1 MVDFKVL
8 RAYGSSSEHWGEL
21 FVSNHK
27 PKDGATDDEKDC
39 CERKAKAKS
48 DLTQMLV
55 DRAAAGALR
64 SLSTAHVIQSCDIA
78 YRGNM
83 LTGAIV
89 PLLLY
94 AQGRIGDEECV
105 KQLSSAGCDQFIIQE
120 GDDKSGN
127 RTRSVNTG
135 KFTELSVGLVRS
147 VVNRRRDAQANLF
160 RSLRPLFRYQP
171 RGGSEADAL
180 IADLLTQRVDIMS
193 DQFGYRAMHDDWA
206 LSMALYP
213 YSLVVPAQAWQRDV
227 QLFTMVNDG
236 IPATVRRD
244 GDVVTGIYERVSR
257 SGVPLMSPHPSRVF
271 WDPTFPLKT
280 INTDTGVEF
289 FGHWD
294 VVPRRVL
301 SNPDFFNTEGDGSDG
316 IASGPAWMTRISDN
330 PTYFTSYYP
339 FIGAISAARPLKG
352 ETDRPL
358 SAAGLDEPMW
368 VTHMYCKLKPAEWGV
383 GEYPHAVWVHFTL
396 ADESR
401 VISVEVMPTC
411 PGAVLAH
418 NSSEHHS
425 IWMSMAN
432 ELMGSEDQLTKLIS
446 TMLALVEQDAE
457 GILAV
462 NTDMFASPE
471 QKESLASFVAAL
483 KGRNFQ
489 SATNILKYSGAA
501 MKALFGSPDPR
512 GLITRVSANTSD
524 AIAKNLNAQAAV
536 IASAERLVGMS
547 SLEAGQPIAKTAS
560 ASESN
565 AVFTTSS
572 VTATHMT
579 DDIDDFREALKG
591 IFRAHIA
598 CHDAET
604 FKLPVAGKYSD
615 QIFKDLRL
623 DVVKDLSGKVES
635 VSGFRWLFI
644 DDVQFTSQDGSDRP
658 ATQAEYAALTQLLQ
672 VVSNPQVAQLVG
684 PNGIVQLLNRVFKSA
699 GPNIDLVASMQQGAA
714 IAATPEAQPTAF

>member
-1 MVDFKVL
+1 MVDFRVL
-8 RAYGSSSEHWGEL
+8 KAYGSSSNDWKEL
-21 FVSNHK
+21 FTCDHK
-27 PKDGATDDEKDC
+27 PKDGASDAEKEC
-39 CERKAKAKS
+39 CELKAKRKA
-48 DLTQMLV
+48 DLTQMLI
-55 DRAAAGALR
+55 DRAMAGAVR
-64 SLSTAHVIQSCDIA
+64 SLETAHVIQACDIA

-89 PLLLY
+89 PLLHY
-94 AQGRIGDEECV
+94 AQGRIGEEECV
-105 KQLSSAGCDQFIIQE
+105 KQLSSSGCDQFVIKD
-120 GDDKSGN
+120 GDDKDGTTKLRINS
-127 RTRSVNTG
+127 G

-180 IADLLTQRVDIMS
+180 VADLLTQRVDIMS

-213 YSLVVPAQAWQRDV
+213 YSLVVPACAWQRDV
-227 QLFTMVNDG
+227 QLFTLINNG
-236 IPATVRRD
+236 IPATVSRT
-244 GDVVTGIYERVSR
+244 GDVVTGIYERIER
-257 SGVPLMSPHPSRVF
+257 AGVPLMSPHPSRVF
-271 WDPTFPLKT
+271 WDPTFPLKS

-301 SNPDFFNTEGDGSDG
+301 RNPDFFNTQESGGDG
-316 IASGPAWMTRISDN
+316 IASKPSWMSRISTN
-330 PTYFTSYYP
+330 PTYFSTYYP
-339 FIGAISAARPLKG
+339 FIGSISAARPLKG
-352 ETDRPL
+352 ETDRPI

-368 VTHMYCKLKPAEWGV
+368 VTHMYCKLKPVDWGV
-383 GEYPHAVWVHFTL
+383 GEYPHSVWVHFTL

-457 GILAV
+457 GLLAV
-462 NTDMFASPE
+462 NVDMFTSPE
-471 QKESLASFVAAL
+471 QKESLAQFIAAL

-489 SATNILKYSGAA
+489 SATNILKYSGTA
-501 MKALFGSPDPR
+501 MKALFGSADPR
-512 GLITRVSANTSD
+512 NIVARVSANTSD
-524 AIAKNLNAQAAV
+524 AIAKNLQAQAAV

-547 SLEAGQPIAKTAS
+547 ALEAGQPIDKTTS

-565 AVFTTSS
+565 AVWTTSS

-579 DDIDDFREALKG
+579 DDIDDFREALKK

-598 CHDAET
+598 SHDAET
-604 FKLPVAGKYSD
+604 FRLPIAGKYSD
-615 QIFKDLRL
+615 ATYKDLKL
-623 DVVKDLSGKVES
+623 DVQKDQGGKVES
-635 VSGFRWLFI
+635 VSGYRWMFI
-644 DDVQFTSQDGSDRP
+644 DDISFTSQDGADRP

-672 VVSNPQVAQLVG
+672 VVANPNVAQLVG
-684 PNGIVQLLNRVFKSA
+684 QAGVIQLLNRVFKSA
-699 GPNIDLVASMQQGAA
+699 GPNIDLVATGQQATAA
-714 IAATPEAQPTAF
+714 VAPSEAPQPTF